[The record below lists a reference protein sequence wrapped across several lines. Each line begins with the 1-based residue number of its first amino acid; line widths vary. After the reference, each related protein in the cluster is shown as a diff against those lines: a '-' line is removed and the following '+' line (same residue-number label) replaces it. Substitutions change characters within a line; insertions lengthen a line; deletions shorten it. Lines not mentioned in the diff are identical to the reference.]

1 MYLIVFGGGAM
12 NGQELMVR
20 ESSQV
25 GQETQAD
32 NDGQV
37 IAMWLHGRPHTTQRA
52 YSYEVQG
59 LLAAVGKPLVQI
71 TLGDLQG
78 YFSTMA
84 TLAPASQARAIHAT
98 KSLFAFA
105 KKIGYLIFNPGTPKI
120 ILASGTGIGKPFSR
134 WACRV
139 RRIAAATGRPMVCLV
154 GHMPKPA
161 ILFSDQ

>member
-1 MYLIVFGGGAM
+1 M
-12 NGQELMVR
+12 NGQELMLR
-20 ESSQV
+20 ESSQA
-25 GQETQAD
+25 GQVAQAD

-78 YFSTMA
+78 YFSTLA

-105 KKIGYLIFNPGTPKI
+105 KKIGYLTFNPGAPEI
-120 ILASGTGIGKPFSR
+120 ILASGTGIGKPFSLKGVSCTLNHGGHGPPYGLF
-134 WACRV
+134 CRV
-139 RRIAAATGRPMVCLV
+139 HAKVRYFML
-154 GHMPKPA
+154 
-161 ILFSDQ
+161 